1 MYIQIILE
9 KKLLSPNGIILRDNG
24 RLSKFDTRLSLLYTA
39 SKADVLPPVFARG
52 ITIGKDFNPYIEP
65 KMKSFW
71 EESAE
76 ALKSFN
82 KALVEDPRI
91 DVVLLPLFDGVT
103 QIKWSANHS
112 EAKDTVGAAR
122 L

>member
-1 MYIQIILE
+1 
-9 KKLLSPNGIILRDNG
+9 
-24 RLSKFDTRLSLLYTA
+24 
-39 SKADVLPPVFARG
+39 
-52 ITIGKDFNPYIEP
+52 
-65 KMKSFW
+65 MKSFW

-76 ALKSFN
+76 ALKNFN